1 MNALPNLSAPDFYVV
16 GGTMWPDAQSY
27 VRRSSDEELY
37 TGLMENDF
45 CHVLTARQMG
55 KSSLMVRTAA
65 RLRKSGIRV
74 AALDLTGIG
83 TNLTPEQWYSG
94 LIVQLGDRLRLEDEL
109 LDFWSANLSI
119 GPMQR
124 WMSAIRKVALPSRAG
139 RLVIFIDEI
148 DAVASLNFSTDEF
161 FSGIRECYNLRNEDA
176 EMNRL
181 TFCLLGVVNPSEL
194 ISDTRTTPF
203 NVGRWIEL
211 NDFTEQEA
219 LPLAEGL
226 GRSAAEN
233 HTLLRRILYWT
244 NGHPYLTQRLCKVVS
259 ENGADNTIHDIDES
273 IERTFFSKRAQEHD
287 DNLVFVR
294 ERLLRSDA
302 DITALLNLY
311 SRVRR
316 NKTVAADD
324 SQPLPG
330 ILRLSGITRSE
341 NGKLRV
347 RNRIY
352 DRVFNNDWV
361 KANLP
366 GAEVRRQR
374 AAFWRGVIRTTAVAA
389 VILTIV
395 TALAITAFRQRNLAL
410 NQIAV
415 NRVNKQLLYM
425 QSMKAASQEYEAAN
439 IARVETLIEATTP
452 QSAEEDLRGFEWF
465 LFWRYANT
473 EIVRIKDPGQIAN
486 AKFHQGD
493 ETIAIASAIHT
504 AVQGNRHYLI
514 KLYDRKSQKESLSFT
529 VPSGI
534 NFDVATFSP
543 DDKYVATDAPDNSV
557 TLWDLSLKQQVLKLP
572 GPGRAVVWLTFSSD
586 QQALAAAFIDGTFR
600 VWDLNSGKQKFEGHS
615 RLEQPSIAFSPD
627 QKYLAVGVDQNVTE
641 LFDAQTG
648 RSLRSFSFP
657 KGPLGLIF
665 FSPDGSKLFATTTVG
680 HLYCR
685 NVHDGQ
691 LLSFSESHS
700 NEVISFAFA
709 PNGKTLATGS
719 LDRALKIWDVS
730 TVRLLRTIRGHGG
743 WVTSVH
749 WSPDGRYLLSGD
761 TDGLIK
767 IWDMQAVELPV
778 WPDEKPAAVTATG
791 FTPQNELLAIGRGAD
806 RNLKLWNLSN
816 GKMPVDLGPAETVSS
831 AAFSKEATLVAV
843 AVPPEV
849 RIYSV
854 TTGTLIST
862 LAAPARAVYSL
873 QFSPDGS
880 KLLSGNAEGDIIVS
894 EVSTGQMVR
903 RLNSGNSFYRAV
915 FSPDGQK
922 IASADQ
928 DGKIRIWNVVSWSIE
943 KTLIGHEGAVRLLCF
958 SPNGQILASA
968 GGDNTVRLWDP
979 TTGQE
984 LKQPIR
990 SDYVQRLAFAPD
1002 GKRLITASYDGTV
1015 ILWDPGAMQ
1024 EVVTLRRGGQ
1034 NGGPPS
1040 SVSFSGDGLIV
1051 AVSDQDGAVK
1061 VWQGGEPRRQ

>member
-1 MNALPNLSAPDFYVV
+1 MNALPNLSAPGFYVV

-94 LIVQLGDRLRLEDEL
+94 LIVQLGDRLKLEDEL

-124 WMSAIRKVALPSRAG
+124 WISAIRKVVLPSRPG

-148 DAVASLNFSTDEF
+148 DAVASLHFSTDEF
-161 FSGIRECYNLRNEDA
+161 FAGIRECYNLRNEDA

-203 NVGRWIEL
+203 NVGRSIEL

-233 HTLLRRILYWT
+233 HTLLERILYWT
-244 NGHPYLTQRLCKVVS
+244 NGHPYLTQRVCKVIS
-259 ENGADNTIHDIDES
+259 ENGAHHTVQDIDES
-273 IERTFFSKRAQEHD
+273 IEQTFFSKRAQEHD

-302 DITALLNLY
+302 DITELLNLY
-311 SRVRR
+311 ARVRR

-330 ILRLSGITRSE
+330 LLRLSGITRAE
-341 NGKLRV
+341 NGRLRV

-352 DRVFNNDWV
+352 DRVFNNAWV

-366 GAEVRRQR
+366 GAELRRQR
-374 AAFWRGVIRTTAVAA
+374 AAFRRGVLRTTAVAA
-389 VILTIV
+389 VILAIV
-395 TALAITAFRQRNLAL
+395 TALAIIAFRQRNLAL

-425 QSMKAASQEYEAAN
+425 QSMKAASQEYEANN
-439 IARVETLIEATTP
+439 IGRLEGWIEATTP
-452 QSAEEDLRGFEWF
+452 QPAEEDLRGFEWF
-465 LFWRYANT
+465 LFWRYANA
-473 EIVRIKDPGQIAN
+473 EAMRIRDPDGQIVS

-504 AVQGNRHYLI
+504 AVQGNRHYAI
-514 KLYDRKSQKESLSFT
+514 KLYDRKSQKELSSFNI
-529 VPSGI
+529 PSGKI
-534 NFDVATFSP
+534 FDVATFSP
-543 DDKYVATDAPDNSV
+543 DDKYVAADTPDNSV
-557 TLWDLSLKQQVLKLP
+557 TVWDVSLKQEIHKLP

-586 QQALAAAFIDGTFR
+586 QQSLAAAFIDGTFR
-600 VWDLNSGKQKFEGHS
+600 VWDLSSGKQKFEGHS
-615 RLEQPSIAFSPD
+615 KLEQPSIAFSPD
-627 QKYLAVGVDQNVTE
+627 QKYLAVGMDQNVAE
-641 LFDAQTG
+641 LFDAETG
-648 RSLRSFSFP
+648 KSLRSFSFP

-680 HLYCR
+680 HLYFR
-685 NVHDGQ
+685 DLRDGQ
-691 LLSFSESHS
+691 LFSFSESHS
-700 NEVISFAFA
+700 GEVVSFAFA

-730 TVRLLRTIRGHGG
+730 AGKELRTIRGHGG
-743 WVTSVH
+743 WVTSLH

-767 IWDMQAVELPV
+767 MWDTQAAELPV
-778 WPDEKPAAVTATG
+778 WPNEKPASVTATG
-791 FTPQNELLAIGRGAD
+791 FTPQNELLAIGPGAN
-806 RNLKLWNLSN
+806 RLKLWNLSD
-816 GKMPVDLGPAETVSS
+816 GKMPVDLGPAETISS
-831 AAFSKEATLVAV
+831 AAFSKDATLVAV
-843 AVPPEV
+843 AVPPEI
-849 RIYSV
+849 RIYSL

-862 LAAPARAVYSL
+862 LADRVNSVYSL
-873 QFSPDGS
+873 QFSPDDT
-880 KLLSGNAEGDIIVS
+880 KLLSGSADGDIIVS
-894 EVSTGQMVR
+894 EVSTGQIVK
-903 RLNSGNSFYRAV
+903 RLNSGNNFYRAV

-928 DGKIRIWNVVSWSIE
+928 DGKIRLWDVASWSIE

-958 SPNGQILASA
+958 SPNGQTLASA

-990 SDYVQRLAFAPD
+990 SEYIQRFAFAPD
-1002 GKRLITASYDGTV
+1002 GKRLVTASYDGTV
-1015 ILWDPGAMQ
+1015 IIWDPGAMQ
-1024 EVVTLRRGGQ
+1024 EVVTLRRGGK
-1034 NGGPPS
+1034 NGPPS
-1040 SVSFSGDGLIV
+1040 SVTFSDDGLIL
-1051 AVSDQDGAVK
+1051 AVSDDGGAVQ
-1061 VWQGGEPRRQ
+1061 VWQGGKPSQ

>member
-1 MNALPNLSAPDFYVV
+1 MNVLPNLSAPGFYVV
-16 GGTMWPDAQSY
+16 GGTMWPGAQSY
-27 VRRSSDEELY
+27 VCRRSDEELF

-65 RLRKSGIRV
+65 RLRQSGIRV

-94 LIVQLGDRLRLEDEL
+94 LIVQLGDRLKLEDEL
-109 LDFWSANLSI
+109 LDFWSAHLSI

-124 WMSAIRKVALPSRAG
+124 WISAIRKVVLPSCPG

-176 EMNRL
+176 EMHRL

-194 ISDTRTTPF
+194 INDTRTTPF

-219 LPLAEGL
+219 LALAAGL
-226 GRSAAEN
+226 GRSGAEN
-233 HTLLRRILYWT
+233 NKLLQRILYWT

-259 ENGADNTIHDIDES
+259 ENGAHNTIHDIDES

-294 ERLLRSDA
+294 ERMLRSDV
-302 DITALLNLY
+302 DITELLNLY
-311 SRVRR
+311 SRVKRK
-316 NKTVAADD
+316 KTVAAAD
-324 SQPLPG
+324 SQPLAAT
-330 ILRLSGITRSE
+330 LRLSGITRAE
-341 NGKLRV
+341 NGRLLV

-352 DRVFNNDWV
+352 DRVFNDDWI

-366 GAEVRRQR
+366 GAELRRQR
-374 AAFWRGVIRTTAVAA
+374 AAFRRGVIRTAAVAA
-389 VILTIV
+389 VILTIM
-395 TALAITAFRQRNLAL
+395 TALAITAIRQRNLAL

-415 NRVNKQLLYM
+415 SKVNKQLLYM
-425 QSMKAASQEYEAAN
+425 QSMKAAIQEYEAAN
-439 IARVETLIEATTP
+439 IARVETWIEATTP
-452 QSAEEDLRGFEWF
+452 QSGDEDLRGFEWF

-473 EIVRIKDPGQIAN
+473 EAMRIKDRGQIAT

-493 ETIAIASAIHT
+493 ETLAFASAIHT
-504 AVQGNRHYLI
+504 AVQGNRHYVI
-514 KLYDRKSQKESLSFT
+514 KLYDRKSQKELLSFN

-534 NFDVATFSP
+534 NFDVAAFSP
-543 DDKYVATDAPDNSV
+543 DNKYVATDAPDNSV
-557 TLWDLSLKQQVLKLP
+557 AVWNLSLKQQVLKLP
-572 GPGRAVVWLTFSSD
+572 GPGRAVLWLTFSPD

-615 RLEQPSIAFSPD
+615 RLEQASIAFSPD
-627 QKYLAVGVDQNVTE
+627 QKYLAVGVDQNIAE

-648 RSLRSFSFP
+648 RSVRSFSFP

-680 HLYCR
+680 HFYCR
-685 NVHDGQ
+685 NLHDGK

-730 TVRLLRTIRGHGG
+730 TGRHLRTILGHGG

-749 WSPDGRYLLSGD
+749 WSPDERYLLSGD
-761 TDGLIK
+761 TEGLIK
-767 IWDMQAVELPV
+767 IWDMQAIEMPI
-778 WPDEKPAAVTATG
+778 WPEERAASITATG
-791 FTPQNELLAIGRGAD
+791 FTPQNELLAIGLGANK
-806 RNLKLWNLSN
+806 NLKLWSLSN
-816 GKMPVDLGPAETVSS
+816 GKMPVDLGPVEMVTG
-831 AAFSKEATLVAV
+831 AAFSKEATLVAI

-862 LAAPARAVYSL
+862 LAHPGRSVYSL
-873 QFSPDGS
+873 QFSPDS
-880 KLLSGNAEGDIIVS
+880 TKLLSGNAEGDIIVS
-894 EVSTGQMVR
+894 EVPTGQIVR
-903 RLNSGNSFYRAV
+903 SLNSGNSFYRAV

-928 DGKIRIWNVVSWSIE
+928 DGKIRIWDVASWTIE

-958 SPNGQILASA
+958 SPNGQSLASA
-968 GGDNTVRLWDP
+968 GRDNTVRLWDP

-984 LKQPIR
+984 LKQPIG

-1002 GKRLITASYDGTV
+1002 GKRLITVSYDGTV
-1015 ILWDPGAMQ
+1015 ILWDPSTMR

-1034 NGGPPS
+1034 NKPPT
-1040 SVSFSGDGLIV
+1040 SVSFSGDGLIL
-1051 AVSDQDGAVK
+1051 AVSDEGGAVK
-1061 VWQGGEPRRQ
+1061 VWQAGQPQ

>member
-1 MNALPNLSAPDFYVV
+1 MNALPNLSGPEFYVV

-27 VRRSSDEELY
+27 VRRSCDEELY
-37 TGLMENDF
+37 AGLVENDF

-94 LIVQLGDRLRLEDEL
+94 LIVQLGDRLKLEDEL

-124 WMSAIRKVALPSRAG
+124 WISAIRKVVLPARAG

-148 DAVASLNFSTDEF
+148 DAVASLSFSTDEF

-211 NDFTEQEA
+211 NDFTQQEA

-233 HTLLRRILYWT
+233 TTLLERILYWT

-259 ENGADNTIHDIDES
+259 ENGAHKTIRDIDES
-273 IERTFFSKRAQEHD
+273 IQQTFFSKRAQEHD

-330 ILRLSGITRSE
+330 ILRLSGITRNE
-341 NGKLRV
+341 NGRLRV

-352 DRVFNNDWV
+352 DRVFNNNWV

-366 GAEVRRQR
+366 GAELRRQR

-389 VILTIV
+389 VLLTVV

-415 NRVNKQLLYM
+415 KKVNKHLLYM

-452 QSAEEDLRGFEWF
+452 QSSEEDLRGFEWF
-465 LFWRYANT
+465 LFWRYANA
-473 EIVRIKDPGQIAN
+473 EAMRIKDPGQIAS
-486 AKFHQGD
+486 AKFHKGD
-493 ETIAIASAIHT
+493 ETIAISSAIHT
-504 AVQGNRHYLI
+504 AVKGNRHYVI
-514 KLYDRKSQKESLSFT
+514 KLYDLKSQKESLSFN

-534 NFDVATFSP
+534 SFDIATFSP

-557 TLWDLSLKQQVLKLP
+557 VLWDLSSKQQVLPPLP
-572 GPGRAVVWLTFSSD
+572 GPGRAVVWLTFSAD
-586 QQALAAAFIDGTFR
+586 QQALAAGFINGAFR
-600 VWDLNSGKQKFEGHS
+600 VWDLKSGKQKFEGHS
-615 RLEQPSIAFSPD
+615 KLEQPSIAFSPD
-627 QKYLAVGVDQNVTE
+627 QKYLAVGMDQNVTE

-648 RSLRSFSFP
+648 KSLRSFSFP

-665 FSPDGSKLFATTTVG
+665 FSPDGSKLFVTTTVG

-685 NVHDGQ
+685 NVRDGQ

-700 NEVISFAFA
+700 NEVISYAFA

-730 TVRLLRTIRGHGG
+730 TGMPLRTIRGHGG

-767 IWDMQAVELPV
+767 IWDMQAAELPV
-778 WPDEKPAAVTATG
+778 WPDEKPASVTATG
-791 FTPQNELLAIGRGAD
+791 FTRQNELLAIGLGAN

-816 GKMPVDLGPAETVSS
+816 GKVLADLGPAETVSS

-854 TTGTLIST
+854 TTGALIST
-862 LAAPARAVYSL
+862 LINRANGVYSL
-873 QFSPDGS
+873 QFSPDDT
-880 KLLSGNAEGDIIVS
+880 KLLSGNAEGDVIVS
-894 EVSTGQMVR
+894 EVATGQAVR
-903 RLNSGNSFYRAV
+903 NLNSGNSFYRAV
-915 FSPDGQK
+915 FSSDGQK
-922 IASADQ
+922 IAAADQ
-928 DGKIRIWNVVSWSIE
+928 DGKIRIWDVASWTME

-958 SPNGQILASA
+958 SPNGQTLASA
-968 GGDNTVRLWDP
+968 SDDNTVRLWDL

-990 SDYVQRLAFAPD
+990 SVYVQRFAFAPD

-1015 ILWDPGAMQ
+1015 ILWESATMQ
-1024 EVVTLRRGGQ
+1024 EVVTLRRGGE
-1034 NGGPPS
+1034 NGPPS
-1040 SVSFSGDGLIV
+1040 SVSFSGDGLIL
-1051 AVSDQDGAVK
+1051 AVSDDGGAVK
-1061 VWQGGEPRRQ
+1061 VWQAGRPSL

>member
-1 MNALPNLSAPDFYVV
+1 MSALPILSAPSFYVV
-16 GGTMWPDAQSY
+16 GGTMRPDAQSY

-65 RLRKSGIRV
+65 RLRKSGIGV

-94 LIVQLGDRLRLEDEL
+94 LLVQLGERLKLEDEL

-124 WMSAIRKVALPSRAG
+124 WISAIRKVVLPSRTG
-139 RLVIFIDEI
+139 RLAILIDEI

-161 FSGIRECYNLRNEDA
+161 FSGIRECYNLRNEDT

-194 ISDTRTTPF
+194 IRDTRTTPF

-219 LPLAEGL
+219 APLAEGL

-233 HTLLRRILYWT
+233 HRLLERILYWT

-259 ENGADNTIHDIDES
+259 ENGGHNTIPDIDKS
-273 IERTFFSKRAQEHD
+273 IERTFFSKRAREVD

-324 SQPLPG
+324 SQALPA
-330 ILRLSGITRSE
+330 ILRLSGITRAE
-341 NGKLRV
+341 NGRLRV

-352 DRVFNNDWV
+352 DRVFNDDWV

-374 AAFWRGVIRTTAVAA
+374 AAFWRGVIRTGAVAA

-395 TALAITAFRQRNLAL
+395 TAIAITAVRQRNLAL

-415 NRVNKQLLYM
+415 NKVNKQLLYM

-439 IARVETLIEATTP
+439 IARVETFIEAAAP
-452 QSAEEDLRGFEWF
+452 QPGEQDLRGFEWF
-465 LFWRYANT
+465 LFWHYANA
-473 EIVRIKDPGQIAN
+473 EAMRIKNPGQIVN

-504 AVQGNRHYLI
+504 AVQGNRHYQI
-514 KLYDRKSQKESLSFT
+514 TLYDIKSQRESLSFSIS
-529 VPSGI
+529 SGVS
-534 NFDVATFSP
+534 FDVATFSP

-557 TLWDLSLKQQVLKLP
+557 TVWDISLKQQVLKLP
-572 GPGRAVVWLTFSSD
+572 GPGRAVVWLNFSSD

-600 VWDLNSGKQKFEGHS
+600 VWDLISGKQKLEGHS
-615 RLEQPSIAFSPD
+615 KLEQPSIAFSPD
-627 QKYLAVGVDQNVTE
+627 QKYLAAGVNQNVIE

-648 RSLRSFSFP
+648 KSLRSFSFP

-691 LLSFSESHS
+691 LISFSESHS

-709 PNGKTLATGS
+709 PDGKTLATGS

-730 TVRLLRTIRGHGG
+730 TGRHLRTIRGHGA

-767 IWDMQAVELPV
+767 MWDMQAVELPV
-778 WPDEKPAAVTATG
+778 WPDEKPASVVTTT
-791 FTPQNELLAIGRGAD
+791 FTPQNELLAIGLGANK
-806 RNLKLWNLSN
+806 NLKLWNFSN
-816 GKMPVDLGPAETVSS
+816 GKMLVDLGPAETVSS
-831 AAFSKEATLVAV
+831 AAFSKDATLVAV
-843 AVPPEV
+843 AVQPEV

-862 LAAPARAVYSL
+862 LADRVKGVYSL
-873 QFSPDGS
+873 QFSPDGT
-880 KLLSGNAEGDIIVS
+880 KLLSGNGEGEIIVS
-894 EVSTGQMVR
+894 EVSTGQIVR
-903 RLNSGNSFYRAV
+903 SLRSGNSFYRAV

-928 DGKIRIWNVVSWSIE
+928 DGKIRIWDVASWTIE
-943 KTLIGHEGAVRLLCF
+943 KTLIGHEGAVRLLSF
-958 SPNGQILASA
+958 SPNGQMLASA

-990 SDYVQRLAFAPD
+990 SDYIQRFAFTPD

-1015 ILWDPGAMQ
+1015 ILWDSAAMQ

-1034 NGGPPS
+1034 NGPPS
-1040 SVSFSGDGLIV
+1040 SVSFSGDGLIL
-1051 AVSDQDGAVK
+1051 AVSDDSGAIK
-1061 VWQGGEPRRQ
+1061 VWQAGKPNL